1 MRPHYAQFILI
12 ANVFSVSYGSGFC
25 RRPDA
30 RVSDS
35 RFYCGLPDRSRYTR
49 MPPPEFSVGFVP
61 FKILLVM
68 RKTVLVFMLAGCLAG
83 CSKSPSE
90 LDGPTPPPGPGSVYS
105 VNGSVQKG
113 PYTQGTAITIQALD
127 EKLNPTGKSYRTQIS
142 DDLGSFSLGSQIE
155 SPYVEILA
163 DGYYF
168 DEVAGVLSASPLS
181 LRSISD
187 LGETGATNINLLTS
201 LESYRVRHLVTE
213 ENMSIADAR
222 ARADREIFAV
232 FHIPDDILSDGGFDK
247 LDIMRAGEANAAL
260 LAISATLQS
269 TRSVAELTELVSKIA
284 GEIQAGGTVK
294 DASLRE
300 AVRSGGIGLDAGRI
314 AQNLEERYEALGMFD
329 YVIPNFEDYLDVN
342 GDGIIDRDNVWLL
355 TDDEIV
361 VPPEGKTFPVKLRQ
375 NTEYTVAVEEGAR
388 SWLARTEPPTRAY
401 LEEDEL
407 WFRAQPYGGDD
418 ERSGRITVSA
428 VGGETSAVLTVI
440 QKPEGSL
447 TTTKGTF
454 DVPQEGQVIDIEV
467 LSNIEF
473 EASVEESCRDWIV
486 PVETRGIESYHL
498 RYEVLDNPEVASRT
512 GHIHITSGELEETVA
527 VNQAGGYRISFNSE
541 RFELTRDAQP
551 FTLAVS
557 ANFEY
562 SMDIPRNGWLHDATP
577 AGAPKGEY
585 TFTVD
590 ENDTPD
596 DRTAVI
602 AFASADGEFSSG
614 VTVVQSQ
621 SDMIISD
628 PNTVNID
635 YKEQEFSV
643 TVSANTEYDVSVSEG
658 SGWLGPVNTRGLVSA
673 ELRFHAAK
681 NPSKSPRT
689 GIIRITDVSKA
700 IVRDVKVIQGANTEP
715 LAVNCPTPGALMA
728 QMTADELRYTT
739 DLCVTGSISSAD
751 VGYIASNM
759 PALSTLDLNAADIQ
773 DGYLGDYDKPGEGRW
788 RIGFEGPLVK
798 LTLPRTLVRMG
809 GLSASGLQEAVMFE
823 GVERIEENAFSGCG
837 SLASVKLPSSL
848 TYIGDRAFGGLA
860 SLREL
865 ALPDGVKEIG
875 REAFAG
881 SGIRSV
887 RIPAGVEVLESAFN
901 GCTSLSQVTFA
912 PGSRL
917 RVMGSENPVSSGSP
931 YFGSKYIPSG
941 QLFFGCT
948 SLSSIAIPASVE
960 TIGGNVFT
968 GCTSLRSLSFEPGS
982 RLKLLCGSTTKLTT
996 GLSTTINYY
1005 GLFDNCALET
1015 VTLPASLASVGV
1027 AAFKNSAVREVK
1039 YENFSAVTEIG
1050 NEAFAGSEISSVKL
1064 YNGIAYGT
1072 RVYSDCLKLTLV
1084 ELPLSGEAALPRGA
1098 FAGCANLRSVSVP
1111 AGCTRI
1117 YAAEPT
1123 EWERSSVF
1131 QGSALETVE
1140 FAPGSRLVSIGPE
1153 VFSKVTALK
1162 RIDLPAG
1169 LTELGAAAF
1178 YGCTSLSD
1186 VVLPAGLDVLPAD
1199 AFGECPALRSV
1210 NTGHVASFGAA
1221 AFALGEQGAA
1231 DFLVSV
1237 DLGSAVSIGDGC
1249 FSGRRALTSVS
1260 MPRTGTLALG
1270 NGVFSGTGIT
1280 SIVVP
1285 KEIMRLERLGVDRPA
1300 LFGDISVTFESGSAL
1315 GNIPAGMFRG
1325 SDFSSIDLP
1334 RGLTQIGEEAFAEC
1348 RNLGSVELHGGNS
1361 FDISFGAFRGCTSL
1375 RTVRMPSSSSVT
1387 LNDRLFE
1394 GCSLRSVVFPATIA
1408 GLSASSR
1415 PFAGAAVELAV
1426 FEPGIQI
1433 RAIPRELFRGSG
1445 LRAVEIAEGIT
1456 GIDDYAFAEC
1466 ALAEVVVPA
1475 SVSRLGGSCFSGS
1488 ASLARVELPASGQL
1502 EIGSECFAGCTLITA
1517 LEFPAAVSRLSGRE
1531 VLKGSSVRSVT
1542 FASGSQ
1548 LAEIGSGF
1556 FQNSPALTSVG
1567 LPAGISRIGSYAFSG
1582 CSGLK
1587 EVGMASGPTVIASG
1601 AFMNC
1606 TGLETLVLPSGTVA
1620 VEDEVF
1626 SGCTLLS
1633 SVSLPP
1639 TLSDIGSRA
1648 FSGCVSLREFVL
1660 PDCAELGLGYEAFSG
1675 CRFTELTVPSAVRKL
1690 SGNDYRSQTYTFSGS
1705 AVSRIIFQSG
1715 SQLSIVGDCAFAG
1728 APLTDIEL
1736 PEGVTDI
1743 QAAAFAACTQL
1754 RSVVLPSTVAAL
1766 RGSRRLGTVFAG
1778 CTALRTLTCRMVV
1791 PARIDSDEFSD
1802 VDTTVCVLQVPP
1814 ASVALYRNGSG
1825 DRAAWAK
1832 FATVTAVP

>member
-1 MRPHYAQFILI
+1 
-12 ANVFSVSYGSGFC
+12 
-25 RRPDA
+25 
-30 RVSDS
+30 
-35 RFYCGLPDRSRYTR
+35 
-49 MPPPEFSVGFVP
+49 MPLPEFSVGFVP

-68 RKTVLVFMLAGCLAG
+68 RKIVLAFVLAGCMAG

-90 LDGPTPPPGPGSVYS
+90 LDPPTPPPGPGSVYS

-168 DEVAGVLSASPLS
+168 DEVAGVLSASTLS

-187 LGETGATNINLLTS
+187 LSETGATNINLLTS
-201 LESYRVRHLVTE
+201 LESYRVRYLVTE

-222 ARADREIFAV
+222 AQADREIFAV

-269 TRSVAELTELVSKIA
+269 TRSVAELTELVSRIA
-284 GEIQAGGTVK
+284 GEIQAGGTV
-294 DASLRE
+294 ASPSVRE
-300 AVRSGGIGLDAGRI
+300 AIRTGGIGLDAGQI

-329 YVIPNFEDYLDVN
+329 YAIPNFEDYLDVN

-355 TDDEIV
+355 TDDEVV
-361 VPPEGKTFPVKLRQ
+361 VPPEGKTFPVTLKQ
-375 NTEYTVAVEEGAR
+375 NTEYTVSVEEGAR
-388 SWLARTEPPTRAY
+388 SWLGRTEPPTRAY
-401 LEEDEL
+401 LQEDEL

-418 ERSGRITVSA
+418 ERSGKITLSA

-467 LSNIEF
+467 LANIEF
-473 EASVEESCRDWIV
+473 EASVEESCREWIV

-498 RYEVLDNPEVASRT
+498 QYEVLDNPEVAPRT
-512 GHIHITSGELEETVA
+512 GHIRITSGELEEIVA

-541 RFELTRDAQP
+541 KFELTRDAQP
-551 FTLAVS
+551 FTLTVS

-562 SMDIPRNGWLHDATP
+562 GMDIPRNGWLHDATP
-577 AGAPKGEY
+577 AGAPQGEY
-585 TFTVD
+585 TLTVD

-602 AFASADGEFSSG
+602 TFASPDGKFSAG

-628 PNTVNID
+628 PNAVAID
-635 YKEQEFSV
+635 YTDQEFAV
-643 TVSANTEYDVSVSEG
+643 TVSANTEYDVSVPEG
-658 SGWLGPVNTRGLVSA
+658 SGWLGRVNTRGLVST

-681 NPSKSPRT
+681 NPSKGPRN
-689 GIIRITDVSKA
+689 GVIRITDVSKA
-700 IVRDVKVIQGANTEP
+700 IVREVKVAQGANTEP
-715 LAVNCPTPGALMA
+715 LTVNCPAPGALMA

-788 RIGFEGPLVK
+788 RIVFDGPLVK
-798 LTLPRTLVRMG
+798 LTLPRTLVGLG
-809 GLSASGLQEAVMFE
+809 GLSASRLQEAVMFE
-823 GVERIEENAFSGCG
+823 GVERIGEEAFSGCG
-837 SLASVKLPSSL
+837 SLVSLNLPSSL
-848 TYIGDRAFGGLA
+848 TYIGDRAFSGLA

-865 ALPDGVKEIG
+865 ALPDGLKEIG

-887 RIPAGVEVLESAFN
+887 RIPAAVEVLESAFN
-901 GCTSLSQVTFA
+901 GCTALSQVAFA
-912 PGSRL
+912 PGCRL

-931 YFGSKYIPSG
+931 YIGSKYIPSG

-982 RLKLLCGSTTKLTT
+982 RLKLLCGSTTRLST

-1064 YNGIAYGT
+1064 YNHITYGI
-1072 RVYSDCLKLTLV
+1072 RVYNDCLKLTLV
-1084 ELPLSGEAALPRGA
+1084 ELPSSGEAALPKGV
-1098 FAGCANLRSVSVP
+1098 FAGCTNLRSISVP

-1131 QGSALETVE
+1131 QDSALETVE
-1140 FAPGSRLVSIGPE
+1140 FSPGSRLVSIGSE
-1153 VFSKVTALK
+1153 VFGKVTALK

-1169 LTELGAAAF
+1169 LTELGDAAF
-1178 YGCTSLSD
+1178 YGCSSLSD
-1186 VVLPAGLDVLPAD
+1186 VVLPNSLTVLPD
-1199 AFGECPALRSV
+1199 NAFGECPALRNI
-1210 NTGHVASFGAA
+1210 NTGHVAAFGAG
-1221 AFALGEQGAA
+1221 AFALGEQGTPG
-1231 DFLVSV
+1231 FLVSV
-1237 DLGSAVSIGDGC
+1237 DLGSAVSIGGNC
-1249 FSGRRALTSVS
+1249 FSGRGALASVS
-1260 MPRTGTLALG
+1260 MPRTGTLVLG
-1270 NGVFSGTGIT
+1270 NDIFAGTGIT

-1285 KEIMRLERLGVDRPA
+1285 KGITRLERSSIDRPA
-1300 LFGDISVTFESGSAL
+1300 LFGNISVTFESGSAL

-1348 RNLGSVELHGGNS
+1348 RNLGSVELHGGDS

-1394 GCSLRSVVFPATIA
+1394 GCSLRSVVFPATVA

-1415 PFAGAAVELAV
+1415 PFAGASVESAV

-1433 RAIPRELFRGSG
+1433 RTIPRELFRGSG
-1445 LRAVEIAEGIT
+1445 LKSVDMAEGIAL
-1456 GIDDYAFAEC
+1456 IDDYAFAEC
-1466 ALAEVVVPA
+1466 ALAEVDIPA
-1475 SVSRLGGSCFSGS
+1475 SVSRLGGSCFGGN
-1488 ASLARVELPASGQL
+1488 ASLARVGLPASAQL
-1502 EIGSECFAGCTLITA
+1502 EFGSECFAGCGRLDA
-1517 LEFPAAVSRLSGRE
+1517 LEFPSAVSRISGRE

-1542 FASGSQ
+1542 FASGSRLEAIGDSFFENSAA
-1548 LAEIGSGF
+1548 LA
-1556 FQNSPALTSVG
+1556 SVK
-1567 LPAGISRIGSYAFSG
+1567 LPAGINRIGSYAFSG
-1582 CSGLK
+1582 CSALK
-1587 EVGMASGPTVIASG
+1587 ELDMASGPTLIAAG
-1601 AFMNC
+1601 AFAKC
-1606 TGLETLVLPSGTVA
+1606 TGLESLVLPSGTA
-1620 VEDEVF
+1620 TLESEAF
-1626 SGCTLLS
+1626 FGCTSLS
-1633 SVSLPP
+1633 SASLPP
-1639 TLSDIGSRA
+1639 TLSDIGSKA
-1648 FSGCVSLREFVL
+1648 FSGCASLREFVL
-1660 PDCAELGLGYEAFSG
+1660 PACAEVRLGYEVFSG
-1675 CRFTELTVPSAVRKL
+1675 CRFTELAVPSVVREL
-1690 SGNDYRSQTYTFSGS
+1690 SGNDNRAQTYTFSGS

-1715 SQLSIVGDCAFAG
+1715 SQLSVVGECAFAG

-1736 PEGVTDI
+1736 PEGVTEI
-1743 QAAAFAACTQL
+1743 QSAAFAVCTQL
-1754 RSVVLPSTVAAL
+1754 RSVVLPSTVAYL
-1766 RGSRRLGTVFAG
+1766 RGSRRVGTVFKG
-1778 CTALRTLTCRMVV
+1778 CTALRTLTCRMAV
-1791 PARIDSDEFSD
+1791 PARVDGDEFSD
-1802 VDTTVCVLQVPP
+1802 VDISVCVLQVPS
-1814 ASVALYRNGSG
+1814 ASVPLYRNGSG
-1825 DRAAWAK
+1825 NQAAWAK
-1832 FATVTAVP
+1832 FANITAVP